1 MRQQLTSPP
10 AAATDGATDVSLTL
24 SRDIRSRH
32 VRLAALPSAPCGA
45 RRVLADML
53 REWQLE
59 EMADPALLVLS
70 ELVTNAVQASGKG
83 TGRDR
88 QIITLTLQLTDTSL
102 RMEVWDANPA
112 LPAPRKADL
121 LSDHGRGLLLV
132 DAIGDAWGHRA
143 ADGGKMVWCEV
154 AIPA

>member
-1 MRQQLTSPP
+1 
-10 AAATDGATDVSLTL
+10 
-24 SRDIRSRH
+24 
-32 VRLAALPSAPCGA
+32 
-45 RRVLADML
+45 ML

-112 LPAPRKADL
+112 LPALRKADL

>member
-1 MRQQLTSPP
+1 VRQQLTSPP
-10 AAATDGATDVSLTL
+10 AVAIAGATDVSLML
-24 SRDIRSRH
+24 SHGIRSRH
-32 VRLAALPSAPCGA
+32 VQLAALPSAASWA
-45 RRVLADML
+45 RRVLSDML
-53 REWQLE
+53 GEWRLE
-59 EMADPALLVLS
+59 KMADPALLLLS

-83 TGRDR
+83 VGVGR
-88 QIITLTLQLTDTSL
+88 QVITLTLRLTDTSL

-132 DAIGDAWGHRA
+132 DALGDAWGHRA

>member
-1 MRQQLTSPP
+1 VRQQLTSPP
-10 AAATDGATDVSLTL
+10 AAATASATDVSLTL

-32 VRLAALPSAPCGA
+32 VQLAALPSAASWA
-45 RRVLADML
+45 RRVLRDML
-53 REWQLE
+53 REWRLE
-59 EMADPALLVLS
+59 KMADPALLLLS
-70 ELVTNAVQASGKG
+70 ELVTNAVQASRKG
-83 TGRDR
+83 AGRDR
-88 QIITLTLQLTDTSL
+88 QMITLTLRLTDTSL

-132 DAIGDAWGHRA
+132 DALGDAWGHRA
-143 ADGGKMVWCEV
+143 ADEGKMVWCEV

>member
-1 MRQQLTSPP
+1 
-10 AAATDGATDVSLTL
+10 
-24 SRDIRSRH
+24 
-32 VRLAALPSAPCGA
+32 
-45 RRVLADML
+45 ML

-59 EMADPALLVLS
+59 KMADSALLVLS

-88 QIITLTLQLTDTSL
+88 PIITLTLQLTDTIL

-112 LPAPRKADL
+112 LPTPQKADL

-132 DAIGDAWGHRA
+132 DALGDAWGHRA